1 MSESLL
7 SGGNPAPAPTP
18 APAPSPEP
26 TPTPAPTI
34 SFPENWKEALPE
46 DIRQDP
52 SLGAIK
58 DIQNLAKSY
67 VNAQKMVG
75 KEKIVIPDQHATA
88 EDWKGVFKKLGLP
101 ESVDKYNVKA
111 DGFQKEFI
119 DEFKQAAYGMNLMP
133 KQAEDLLGF
142 YKGFSEKSLTAQAEA
157 QKAQSLEEINGL
169 KKEWGNAFD
178 KNLLIAK
185 GALEQ
190 FADPETKQY
199 IETSGLGN
207 DVRLIKLL
215 ASIGNKMGDD
225 QFVGE
230 AKKQMGT
237 TPAEAQKRVNDV
249 LGDKNHPYWNKSH
262 PSHKDAVNEVF
273 KLHEYIAESEK
284 VKK

>member
-7 SGGNPAPAPTP
+7 GGNPAPAP
-18 APAPSPEP
+18 APTPSPEP
-26 TPTPAPTI
+26 TPTPAPAPSI

-46 DIRQDP
+46 EIRQDP

-75 KEKIVIPDQHATA
+75 KDKIIVPDQHATA
-88 EDWKGVFKKLGLP
+88 EDWKGVFRKLGLP
-101 ESVDKYNVKA
+101 ENVEKYNVKA
-111 DGFQKEFI
+111 EGFQPEFI
-119 DEFKQAAYGMNLMP
+119 NEFKAAAFNMNLMP
-133 KQAEDLLGF
+133 NQAENLLGF
-142 YKGFSEKSLTAQAEA
+142 YKDFSGKQLEAQAA
-157 QKAQSLEEINGL
+157 AHKAEVEQQVAGL
-169 KKEWGNAFD
+169 KQEWGTAFE

-190 FADPETKQY
+190 FADAETRKY
-199 IETSGLGN
+199 IEESGLGN

-215 ASIGNKMGDD
+215 QSVGAKMGDD

-230 AKKQMGT
+230 AKKQMGM
-237 TPAEAQKRVNDV
+237 TPADAQKRVNDV
-249 LGDKNHPYWNKSH
+249 LGDKAHPYWNKSH
-262 PSHKDAVNEVF
+262 PNHGNAVKEVF
-273 KLHEYIAESEK
+273 GLHEYIAEMEK

>member
-7 SGGNPAPAPTP
+7 SGGNPAPAPSP
-18 APAPSPEP
+18 APSPAAAAPAPSI
-26 TPTPAPTI
+26 T
-34 SFPENWKEALPE
+34 FPDNWKEALPD

-75 KEKIVIPDQHATA
+75 KEKIIIPDQHATA

-101 ESVDKYNVKA
+101 ESVDQYNVKA
-111 DGFQKEFI
+111 EGFQKEFI

-142 YKGFSEKSLTAQAEA
+142 YKGFSEKSLSVQAEA
-157 QKAQSLEEINGL
+157 QKAASLEEVNNL

-190 FADPETKQY
+190 FADPETKKY

-230 AKKQMGT
+230 AKKQMGM
-237 TPAEAQKRVNDV
+237 TPVDAQQKANTI
-249 LGDKNHPYWNKSH
+249 LGNKEHPYWNKTH
-262 PSHKDAVNEVF
+262 PNHKGAVEEVF

-284 VKK
+284 IKK